1 MVELPEII
9 AAVVATL
16 AMLGEWLHWR
26 RIKRVKRIAFGPSE
40 RPAFWVPA
48 VPVLRV
54 LSLAIACWGFASL
67 FFIVKAQVHNKQ
79 GIPDSEMKHL
89 ILVVD
94 VSPSMQLAD
103 AGPEGA
109 ISRRQRA
116 SDLLESL
123 FSRVPM
129 RQFKL
134 SFIAVYTD
142 AKPLLQDSRDYEVV
156 RHIME
161 KMPVLHGFK
170 PGKTK
175 LIEGIKAAAKMAKPW
190 NPKSTHVLMMT
201 DGDTMP
207 DRGMPEMP
215 VSVRD
220 IVVVGLGDN
229 RAGTFIDGHQSR
241 QDAGT
246 LRQIANRLRGVYY
259 DGNIKQLPTEIADRF
274 SSPIGNNQSLAWNR
288 REWSLMAAVVGSFVY
303 AVLPLLLHYF
313 GTFFVGGVKKSHRDA
328 VSQ

>member
-16 AMLGEWLHWR
+16 AILGEWLHWR
-26 RIKRVKRIAFGPSE
+26 RIQRVKRLVFGPSE
-40 RPAFWVPA
+40 RPAYWVKAVPA
-48 VPVLRV
+48 LRV
-54 LSLAIACWGFASL
+54 MSLAIACWGFSSL
-67 FFIVKAQVHNKQ
+67 FFSVEAQVHNKQ
-79 GIPDSEMKHL
+79 GIPDNELKHL

-94 VSPSMQLAD
+94 VSPSMQLTD
-103 AGPEGA
+103 SGPEGD

-134 SFIAVYTD
+134 SFIAVYTE
-142 AKPLLQDSRDYEVV
+142 AKPLLQDSRDFEVV

-170 PGKTK
+170 PGETK

-190 NPKSTHVLMMT
+190 IPKSTHVLVMT
-201 DGDTMP
+201 DGDTVP
-207 DRGMPEMP
+207 DRGMPKMP
-215 VSVRD
+215 ASVRD

-229 RAGTFIDGHQSR
+229 RAGMLIDGRRSR
-241 QDAGT
+241 QDVGT
-246 LRQIANRLRGVYY
+246 LRQISNRLRGVYH
-259 DGNIKQLPTEIADRF
+259 DGNTKQLPSDIADRF
-274 SSPIGNNQSLAWNR
+274 SSPIGGKQTIIWNR
-288 REWSLMAAVVGSFVY
+288 REWSLLAAVVGSFVY
-303 AVLPLLLHYF
+303 AILPLLLHYF
-313 GTFFVGGVKKSHRDA
+313 GTFFVAGVKAGSAPR
-328 VSQ
+328 V

>member
-1 MVELPEII
+1 MVGLPEII
-9 AAVVATL
+9 AAIIAAL
-16 AMLGEWLHWR
+16 AVLGEWMHSR
-26 RIKRVKRIAFGPSE
+26 RIKRVKLLAFGPKE
-40 RPAFWVPA
+40 KPALWVKAVPA
-48 VPVLRV
+48 LRV
-54 LSLAIACWGFASL
+54 LSLALACWGFASL
-67 FFIVKAQVHNKQ
+67 FFAVEAQVHNKQ
-79 GIPDSEMKHL
+79 GIPESEMKHL

-94 VSPSMQLAD
+94 VSPSMQLKD
-103 AGPEGA
+103 AGPEGE

-134 SFIAVYTD
+134 SFIAVYTE

-161 KMPVLHGFK
+161 EMPVLHGFK

-175 LIEGIKAAAKMAKPW
+175 LIDGIKAAAKMAKPW
-190 NPKSTHVLMMT
+190 NPRSAHVLIMT
-201 DGDTMP
+201 DGDTVP

-220 IVVVGLGDN
+220 IVVVGLGDD

-259 DGNIKQLPTEIADRF
+259 DGNVKQLPSDIADRF
-274 SSPIGNNQSLAWNR
+274 ASPVGSKSTLIWHR
-288 REWSLMAAVVGSFVY
+288 REWALLAAVVGSFVY
-303 AVLPLLLHYF
+303 AILPLLLHYF
-313 GTFFVGGVKKSHRDA
+313 GTFFVAGVKKPKSITA
-328 VSQ
+328 TG

>member
-9 AAVVATL
+9 AAIVA
-16 AMLGEWLHWR
+16 AFAIIGEWLHWR
-26 RIKRVKRIAFGPSE
+26 RIQRVKLLAFGPKA
-40 RPAFWVPA
+40 RPAFWARA
-48 VPVLRV
+48 VPLFRV
-54 LSLAIACWGFASL
+54 LSLAIACWGFSSL
-67 FFIVKAQVHNKQ
+67 FFVVKAQVHNKQ

-89 ILVVD
+89 VLVVD
-94 VSPSMQLAD
+94 VSPSMHLKD
-103 AGPEGA
+103 AGPEGET
-109 ISRRQRA
+109 SRRQRA
-116 SDLLESL
+116 SNLLDSL

-142 AKPLLQDSRDYEVV
+142 AKPLLKDSRDHEVV

-161 KMPVLHGFK
+161 NMPVLHGFK

-190 NPKSTHVLMMT
+190 NPKSTHVVIMT
-201 DGDTMP
+201 DGDTVP

-215 VSVRD
+215 ASVRD

-259 DGNIKQLPTEIADRF
+259 DGNVKQLPSDIADRF
-274 SSPIGNNQSLAWNR
+274 ASPIGNKQAVVWNR
-288 REWSLMAAVVGSFVY
+288 RELSLLATVVGSFVY
-303 AVLPLLLHYF
+303 AILPMLLHYF
-313 GTFFVGGVKKSHRDA
+313 GTFFVAGVKKPKSNAA
-328 VSQ
+328 VQ